1 MEKTIGNVIIRM
13 IDVDSADK
21 NKMQEIADAYEKK
34 KVDII
39 EFVFHSLQERY
50 SELKAD
56 GLEEALGI
64 PVIDIDADQVLYY
77 KQTID
82 AEHVF
87 SFEYIGMFDKC
98 AYFSI
103 NG

>member
-1 MEKTIGNVIIRM
+1 MEKMIGNVIIRM
-13 IDVDSADK
+13 TDVDSADT
-21 NKMQEIADAYEKK
+21 NRMNEIANAYEKK
-34 KVDII
+34 KIDII
-39 EFVFHSLQERY
+39 EYVFHSLQERCF
-50 SELKAD
+50 ELKAD

-64 PVIDIDADQVLYY
+64 PVIDIDAEQVLYY

-82 AEHVF
+82 TEHVF

>member
-1 MEKTIGNVIIRM
+1 MEKMIGNVIIRM
-13 IDVDSADK
+13 TDVDSADT
-21 NKMQEIADAYEKK
+21 NRMNEIANAYEKK
-34 KVDII
+34 KIDII
-39 EFVFHSLQERY
+39 EYVFHSLQERY
-50 SELKAD
+50 SELEAD

-64 PVIDIDADQVLYY
+64 PVIDIDADQVLYC

-82 AEHVF
+82 TEHVF